1 MVGSI
6 IIGSIFG
13 TIFIE
18 SLFFIINY
26 FRKKSKDSFADIQH
40 RMERH
45 YPFKNWSESDLNSLD
60 KNNLKYMSWYE
71 LTCPELPYVKAVKV
85 YRYYEKIKQNE
96 LIRKQKQ
103 LDKYIKR
110 CLISNI
116 LRKF

>member
-1 MVGSI
+1 MAVSI
-6 IIGSIFG
+6 IIGSICG

-26 FRKKSKDSFADIQH
+26 FLKKSKDSFANIQH

-45 YPFKNWSESDLNSLD
+45 YPFKDWSESDLNNLD

-71 LTCPELPYVKAVKV
+71 LTCPDLSYVKAVKV
-85 YRYYEKIKQNE
+85 YGYYEKIKLNE
-96 LIRKQKQ
+96 LIREQKQ

-110 CLISNI
+110 SLNY
-116 LRKF
+116 